1 MAILTPTD
9 IHGRV
14 TFTGVVRDRAVTLES
29 EPVETLAL
37 GWEGAAGD
45 CHSGLT
51 RPSCS
56 RVRMQHPRKGTE
68 IRNTR
73 QLSILSR
80 EELAAI
86 AADMGL
92 PELRPEWIGATI
104 VFEGVPALTTL
115 PPGARLTFA
124 NGATIAID
132 MENGPCRFAGEAID
146 AHHPGK
152 GGSFPRIAA
161 GRRGVTGWVERPGE
175 VRVGDTARLHI
186 PPQRLYAPGL
196 ATRAAE

>member
-1 MAILTPTD
+1 MPILTPTA

-14 TFTGVVRDRAVTLES
+14 AFTGVVRDRVVTLES
-29 EPVETLAL
+29 EPVETLSL

-56 RVRMQHPRKGTE
+56 RVRLQHPKGTA

-73 QLSILSR
+73 QLSLVSA

-104 VFEGVPALTTL
+104 LFEGIPDLTQL
-115 PPGARLTFA
+115 PPGARLIFA
-124 NGATIAID
+124 NGATITVD

-152 GGSFPRIAA
+152 GGAFPRIAA
-161 GRRGVTGWVERPGE
+161 GRRGVTAWVERPGA
-175 VRVGDTARLHI
+175 VRVGDAARLHI
-186 PPQRLYAPGL
+186 PPQRLYAPAR

>member
-1 MAILTPTD
+1 MPILTPTD

-29 EPVETLAL
+29 EPVATLDL

-56 RVRMQHPRKGTE
+56 RVRLQHRKGTE

-73 QLSILSR
+73 QLSVLSA

-104 VFEGVPALTTL
+104 VFEGIPDLTQL
-115 PPGARLTFA
+115 PPGARLTFD
-124 NGATIAID
+124 NGATIAVD

-161 GRRGVTGWVERPGE
+161 GRRGVTAWVERPGA
-175 VRVGDTARLHI
+175 VRVGDVARLHV
-186 PPQRLYAPGL
+186 PPQRLYPHARP
-196 ATRAAE
+196 ARAAE